1 MTLTIPP
8 PIPVLIHANSIPD
21 AWAKATYFASH
32 HGTASSPD
40 YKNTPTIRTDL
51 KLIIDNPMK
60 DFYTGDTEIYSI
72 NHIHKIKVPSIN
84 FNAVLH
90 PVFLKPVQETGIV
103 TQGIKS
109 IQNYIYYEMSRQFA
123 DDYHTSLLNN
133 DPDIPPYSYAH
144 RLIYYPTTR
153 TLPKEK
159 FEACFLPSDNDST
172 EIPISKAYLMHT
184 IKHNQYLDQLAFI
197 RNELPKRE
205 GSRRIKA
212 NLWIPEID
220 LPTFE
225 NQPCLQQIK
234 FEYLGNDSVHIT
246 ILMRSW
252 DLFNGAAAN
261 IPGILHLLHTE
272 ILAPNNFTC
281 TRLTCNGEDTHI
293 YKASWNDAKKI
304 PLQAHQ
310 LNDILYF

>member
-1 MTLTIPP
+1 MALTIPP
-8 PIPVLIHANSIPD
+8 PIPVLIKANSIPD
-21 AWAKATYFASH
+21 AWAKATYFVSH

-72 NHIHKIKVPSIN
+72 NHIHKLKVPSIN

-90 PVFLKPVQETGIV
+90 PVFLKPVQETGMV

-123 DDYHTSLLNN
+123 DDYHKSLLNN

-144 RLIYYPTTR
+144 RLIYYPKTMEMITDIINNLSQYDDGDD
-153 TLPKEK
+153 TLNSIINVI
-159 FEACFLPSDNDST
+159 L
-172 EIPISKAYLMHT
+172 
-184 IKHNQYLDQLAFI
+184 KHQYLDQLKFI

-234 FEYLGNDSVHIT
+234 FEYLGNNQVHIT

-272 ILAPNNFTC
+272 ILEPNNLTC
-281 TRLTCNGEDTHI
+281 SRLTCNGEDTHI
-293 YKASWNDAKKI
+293 YKANWIDAKKI

>member
-8 PIPVLIHANSIPD
+8 PIPVLIRANSIPD
-21 AWAKATYFASH
+21 AWANATYFVSH

-40 YKNTPTIRTDL
+40 YKNTPTTRTDL

-60 DFYTGDTEIYSI
+60 NFYTGSTEIYSI

-123 DDYHTSLLNN
+123 DDYQKLVLLG

-144 RLIYYPTTR
+144 RLIYYPKTMCMIEDILENR
-153 TLPKEK
+153 DQYDD
-159 FEACFLPSDNDST
+159 SDAMIQNM
-172 EIPISKAYLMHT
+172 ENIIL
-184 IKHNQYLDQLAFI
+184 KHQYLDQLKFI
-197 RNELPKRE
+197 RDELPKRE

-220 LPTFE
+220 LPTYE

-252 DLFNGAAAN
+252 DLFHGAPAN

-272 ILAPNNFTC
+272 ILAPNNLTC
-281 TRLTCNGEDTHI
+281 SRLTCNGEDTHI
-293 YKASWNDAKKI
+293 YKASWTDAKKI

>member
-1 MTLTIPP
+1 MCNISNIFHRKEIHRGTNVTLTIPP
-8 PIPVLIHANSIPD
+8 PIPVLIKANSIPD
-21 AWAKATYFASH
+21 AWAKATYFVSH

-60 DFYTGDTEIYSI
+60 DFYTGDTEIYSV

-109 IQNYIYYEMSRQFA
+109 IENYIYYEMSRQFA

-144 RLIYYPTTR
+144 RLIYYPT
-153 TLPKEK
+153 
-159 FEACFLPSDNDST
+159 SNG
-172 EIPISKAYLMHT
+172 H
-184 IKHNQYLDQLAFI
+184 LDQLAFI
-197 RNELPKRE
+197 RNELPKRP

-234 FEYLGNDSVHIT
+234 FEYLGNDSVHIS
-246 ILMRSW
+246 IVFRSW
-252 DLFNGAAAN
+252 DLFNGWPAN
-261 IPGILHLLHTE
+261 IPGILHFLHTE
-272 ILAPNNFTC
+272 ILEPNNLTC
-281 TRLTCNGEDTHI
+281 SRLTCNGEDTHI
-293 YKASWNDAKKI
+293 YKANWSDAKKI

>member
-8 PIPVLIHANSIPD
+8 PIPTLIHANSIPD
-21 AWAKATYFASH
+21 AWAKATYFVSH

-60 DFYTGDTEIYSI
+60 DFYTGNTEIYSI

-84 FNAVLH
+84 FNSVLH
-90 PVFLKPVQETGIV
+90 PIFLKPVQETGIV

-109 IQNYIYYEMSRQFA
+109 IENYIYYEMSRQFA
-123 DDYHTSLLNN
+123 DDYHASLLNN

-144 RLIYYPTTR
+144 RLIYYPKTMETIEDV
-153 TLPKEK
+153 LNNIDQYE
-159 FEACFLPSDNDST
+159 NDAQVLQRIT
-172 EIPISKAYLMHT
+172 GIVH
-184 IKHNQYLDQLAFI
+184 KHQYLDQLKFI
-197 RNELPKRE
+197 RDELPKRP

-252 DLFNGAAAN
+252 DLFNGFPPN

-272 ILAPNNFTC
+272 ILAPNNLTC
-281 TRLTCNGEDTHI
+281 SRLTCNGEDTHI
-293 YKASWNDAKKI
+293 YAANWSDAKKI

>member
-8 PIPVLIHANSIPD
+8 PIPVLIKASSIPD
-21 AWAKATYFASH
+21 AWAKATYFVSH

-51 KLIIDNPMK
+51 KLIIDHPMK
-60 DFYTGDTEIYSI
+60 DFYTGETEIYSI

-84 FNAVLH
+84 FNSVLH

-109 IQNYIYYEMSRQFA
+109 IENYIYYEMSRQFA

-144 RLIYYPTTR
+144 RLIYYPSTR
-153 TLPKEK
+153 YKPIEKIRNLFIPDESPFTKKE
-159 FEACFLPSDNDST
+159 LLNLVT
-172 EIPISKAYLMHT
+172 EH
-184 IKHNQYLDQLAFI
+184 QYLDQLKFI
-197 RNELPKRE
+197 RDELPKRP

-234 FEYLGNDSVHIT
+234 FEYLGNDSVHIS
-246 ILMRSW
+246 IVFRSW
-252 DLFNGAAAN
+252 DLFNGWPPN

-272 ILAPNNFTC
+272 ILGPNNLTC
-281 TRLTCNGEDTHI
+281 SRLTCNGEDTHI
-293 YKASWNDAKKI
+293 YKANWADAKKI

-310 LNDILYF
+310 LNEILYF

>member
-1 MTLTIPP
+1 MVDHMTLTIPP
-8 PIPVLIHANSIPD
+8 PIPVLIRANSIPD
-21 AWAKATYFASH
+21 AWAKATYFVSH

-40 YKNTPTIRTDL
+40 YKNTPTTRTDL

-60 DFYTGDTEIYSI
+60 DFYTGSTEIYSI

-109 IQNYIYYEMSRQFA
+109 IENYIYYEMSRQFA
-123 DDYHTSLLNN
+123 DDYHKSLLNN
-133 DPDIPPYSYAH
+133 DPNIPPYSYAH
-144 RLIYYPTTR
+144 RLIYYPKTM
-153 TLPKEK
+153 
-159 FEACFLPSDNDST
+159 FLIEDIINNSDHYDDND
-172 EIPISKAYLMHT
+172 T
-184 IKHNQYLDQLAFI
+184 IVQSIENILPTHQYLDQLKFI
-197 RNELPKRE
+197 RDELPKRE

-225 NQPCLQQIK
+225 NQPCWQHVKL
-234 FEYLGNDSVHIT
+234 EYLGNKKVHIT
-246 ILMRSW
+246 INFRSW
-252 DLFNGAAAN
+252 DLFNGMAVN
-261 IPGILHLLHTE
+261 LPGILHLLYTE
-272 ILAPNNFTC
+272 VLKPNNFTC
-281 TRLTCNGEDTHI
+281 TRLTCDGNDTHI
-293 YKASWNDAKKI
+293 YKSNWGDAKKI